1 MCGGDPDKASK
12 RAEAREA
19 QRQREIRQA
28 TAAIDRAFAGRQ
40 PQYDAFLKAL
50 RDQYGSEAAR
60 QKQIVDRK
68 AKFSL
73 ARGGLTGGSAAADLG
88 RLIAE
93 DYTQGVLRGEQLSQ
107 SRLAD
112 LISADESS
120 RANLISLANQGTGIG
135 SVTTGAANM
144 LRANLQGAKSAG
156 LASDI
161 GDVFGGV
168 ADVYRRQEEA
178 AARRRGFSESE
189 IYSDPFSRG
198 SS

>member
-12 RAEAREA
+12 RAEAREEQRRREVA
-19 QRQREIRQA
+19 QS
-28 TAAIDRAFAGRQ
+28 TAAIDRTFAGRK
-40 PQYDAFLKAL
+40 PQYDAFLAAL
-50 RDQYGSEAAR
+50 REQYGSEASR
-60 QKQIVDRK
+60 QKKIVDRE

-73 ARGGLTGGSAAADLG
+73 ARGGLTGGSAAADMG
-88 RLIAE
+88 RKIGE

-107 SRLAD
+107 GKLAD

-135 SVTTGAANM
+135 SVTAGAARS
-144 LRANLQGAKSAG
+144 LQANLQGARSTG
-156 LASDI
+156 LATDI

-168 ADVYRRQEEA
+168 ADVYRKQQEA

-189 IYSDPFSRG
+189 VYSDPFSRG
-198 SS
+198 